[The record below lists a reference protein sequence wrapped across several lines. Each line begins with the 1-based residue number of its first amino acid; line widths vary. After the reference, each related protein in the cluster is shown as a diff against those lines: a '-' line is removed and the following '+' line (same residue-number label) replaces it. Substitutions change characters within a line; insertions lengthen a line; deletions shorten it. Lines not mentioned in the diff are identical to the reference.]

1 MFLPKND
8 SILKLGIDSYSPNY
22 RFCGMYW
29 VKAIWNEYL
38 NEHLTIPFFFFHSL
52 TSNCHDDASRFVRLL
67 SAKNSQNYL
76 VSEDFIPLLQVMCT
90 SA

>member
-1 MFLPKND
+1 MFLPKNH
-8 SILKLGIDSYSPNY
+8 SILKLGIDSYGPNY

-29 VKAIWNEYL
+29 VKAIWNEHL
-38 NEHLTIPFFFFHSL
+38 NEHLTIPFFFHSL

-76 VSEDFIPLLQVMCT
+76 VSEDFIPLLQVICT